1 MASGILV
8 CIAPV
13 GIIFLVLSILN
24 FPYVLQGNLESGK
37 KNYLWNQESWSLE
50 SEIQLKES
58 RESHKQLE
66 TGIQVALTYNGIHG
80 G

>member
-13 GIIFLVLSILN
+13 SIIFLVLSTSN
-24 FPYVLQGNLESGK
+24 FPYVLQENLESGK
-37 KNYLWNQESWSLE
+37 KKICFCDQESWSLE

-58 RESHKQLE
+58 RESHEQLE
-66 TGIQVALTYNGIHG
+66 TGIQVALT
-80 G
+80 